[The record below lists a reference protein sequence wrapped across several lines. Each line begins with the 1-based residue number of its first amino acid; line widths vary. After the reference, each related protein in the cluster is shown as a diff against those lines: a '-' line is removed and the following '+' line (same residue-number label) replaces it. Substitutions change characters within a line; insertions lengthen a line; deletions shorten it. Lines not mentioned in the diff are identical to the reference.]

1 MGLVGEALEAKKVQ
15 GASLNFQTFN
25 LKMYAS

>member
-1 MGLVGEALEAKKVQ
+1 MGLAGEALEAKKVK
-15 GASLNFQTFN
+15 GASLNFLTFN